1 MLAAALEKASYEG
14 QLEEVVVE
22 RTPWSEADDDEAA
35 LTLTLTLTL
44 ALTLAPTPTPT
55 PTQTQT
61 QTQTPTLTLT
71 LPLPLTL
78 LLPLTRYEGG
88 QPRLEACDSDFMA
101 SCLLLRAFN
110 AVGEERRQVRRLA

>member
-1 MLAAALEKASYEG
+1 MTSSAGRWTGTRAANPNPS
-14 QLEEVVVE
+14 
-22 RTPWSEADDDEAA
+22 PS
-35 LTLTLTLTL
+35 
-44 ALTLAPTPTPT
+44 PNPT

-61 QTQTPTLTLT
+61 LTLTLTIT